1 MAVPRIGRVMDV
13 AAAALILAGGALYA
27 RAYLGLEALRAR
39 PLAEYALGMQISR
52 LAEFHTL
59 ERLSIGGLLVAILGI
74 GVAISAALIAKR
86 LTVHRHGKQV
96 VS

>member
-39 PLAEYALGMQISR
+39 PLAEYAAGMQIGR
-52 LAEFHTL
+52 LAEFHAL
-59 ERLSIGGLLVAILGI
+59 ERLSIGGLLVAVSGI
-74 GVAISAALIAKR
+74 GVGIAAAVVARRR
-86 LTVHRHGKQV
+86 LAASTELQTR
-96 VS
+96 